1 MKGLKAMKKHIL
13 YIGLNDKDSK
23 QQEISILDAYK
34 IIFNAVKKYYD
45 GATIT
50 ESRGFYTH
58 ESGAVTFENSLI
70 CSILFADDDK
80 TRLLAEDLKILLNQE
95 TIALE
100 IQDINSNLI

>member
-23 QQEISILDAYK
+23 QQEISTLDAYK

-58 ESGAVTFENSLI
+58 ESGAVTFENSLV

-80 TRLLAEDLKILLNQE
+80 TRQLAEDLKILLNQE

>member
-1 MKGLKAMKKHIL
+1 MKKHIL
-13 YIGLNDKDSK
+13 YIGLNDKESK
-23 QQEISILDAYK
+23 QQEISTLDAYK

-80 TRLLAEDLKILLNQE
+80 TRQLAEDLKILLNQE
-95 TIALE
+95 SIALE
-100 IQDINSNLI
+100 IQEINSSLI

>member
-1 MKGLKAMKKHIL
+1 MKKHIL

-23 QQEISILDAYK
+23 QQEISTLDAYK
-34 IIFNAVKKYYD
+34 IVFNAVKKYYD

-58 ESGAVTFENSLI
+58 ESGAVTFENSLV

>member
-1 MKGLKAMKKHIL
+1 MKKHIL
-13 YIGLNDKDSK
+13 YIGLNDKESK
-23 QQEISILDAYK
+23 QQEISTLDAYK

-80 TRLLAEDLKILLNQE
+80 TRQLAEDLKILLNQE
-95 TIALE
+95 SIALE
-100 IQDINSNLI
+100 IQDINSSLI

>member
-1 MKGLKAMKKHIL
+1 MKKHIL
-13 YIGLNDKDSK
+13 YIGLNDKESK
-23 QQEISILDAYK
+23 QQEISTLDAYK

-58 ESGAVTFENSLI
+58 DSGAVTFENSLI

-80 TRLLAEDLKILLNQE
+80 TRQLAEDLKILLNQE
-95 TIALE
+95 SIALE
-100 IQDINSNLI
+100 IQDINSSLI

>member
-1 MKGLKAMKKHIL
+1 MKKHIL

-23 QQEISILDAYK
+23 QQEITTLDAYK

-80 TRLLAEDLKILLNQE
+80 TRQLAEDLKILLNQE
-95 TIALE
+95 SIALE
-100 IQDINSNLI
+100 IQDINSSLI